1 MALQMQQ
8 INVAMLQHEILAD
21 ILLLESDFQ
30 ENSHSYWL
38 WMAAV
43 AQNREPVFFHCGVQ
57 TEMEALLYFVTCA
70 QYLCAEVSDK
80 SFRGILRTVYH
91 ETDTVG
97 FSLGSAQNPR

>member
-1 MALQMQQ
+1 
-8 INVAMLQHEILAD
+8 MLQHEILAD
-21 ILLLESDFQ
+21 FLLLESDFQ
-30 ENSHSYWL
+30 KTSHSYWL

-43 AQNREPVFFHCGVQ
+43 AQSRDPVFFHHGVQ
-57 TEMEALLYFVTCA
+57 REVEALLYFVTRA

-97 FSLGSAQNPR
+97 FSLG